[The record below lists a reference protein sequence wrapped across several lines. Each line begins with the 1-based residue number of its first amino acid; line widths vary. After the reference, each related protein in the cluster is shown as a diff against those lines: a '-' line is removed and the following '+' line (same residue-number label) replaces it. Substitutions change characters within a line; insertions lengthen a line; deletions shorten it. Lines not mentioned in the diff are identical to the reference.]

1 MDEYDYFCSFKESF
15 FSFKKNLE
23 DSIKN
28 DKISLNNTECYLIT
42 DIWEK
47 NLTNNFTKIENNIK
61 IYQNKI
67 HFYNENFSFMPKD
80 VPEFVNQSNV
90 IFYLNKGY
98 KLKLIDKELM
108 EKRYDKNSL
117 RKNSTVNYFSGNNLL
132 IIEFMKV
139 YKEKYDINSLL
150 IINASESI
158 NINNS
163 LIISFKVSKEEKQKI
178 YKELLSNKYNLQIS
192 NDNKI
197 INYEEVLN
205 LQKLSSFYKFINNY
219 GIKKIIKQDIL
230 KILFYIYYLEEFLL
244 TNNDLKQIFNDYQ
257 NYYLINSNWMKELK
271 EFYDYQKICNFI
283 KQNQK
288 AKNFKTNYGL
298 LDGQI
303 KMILKSFLD
312 KYSDSVNSEFPENL
326 KNNKEIKSDETF
338 SLKYIIPEKILDM
351 IKKDIF
357 NNKLYIKPYKINV
370 RKNDLFINDNSLS
383 LLIIGNLNEK
393 LLFIPKFKLKYN
405 KLNYLHSDKEFFKSN
420 SFEEYLKSKECKTG
434 DKENEIFIYNNN
446 LILLKN
452 I

>member
-1 MDEYDYFCSFKESF
+1 MDIYDYFCSFKESF
-15 FSFKKNLE
+15 NTFKKNLE

-61 IYQNKI
+61 IFKSKI
-67 HFYNENFSFMPKD
+67 YFNNQDFSFIPKD
-80 VPEFVNQSNV
+80 DPEFVNQSNA

-108 EKRYDKNSL
+108 EKIYDKKHL
-117 RKNSTVNYFSGNNLL
+117 RENNTINYFSGNNKL

-163 LIISFKVSKEEKQKI
+163 LIISFKVSKEEKQEI

-205 LQKLSSFYKFINNY
+205 LQKLSSFYKFINNH

-230 KILFYIYYLEEFLL
+230 KILFYIYYFEEFLL
-244 TNNDLKQIFNDYQ
+244 TNIDLKKIFNDYQ
-257 NYYLINSNWMKELK
+257 TYFLINSNWMKELK

-283 KQNQK
+283 KQN
-288 AKNFKTNYGL
+288 KNLKFLNINYNT
-298 LDGQI
+298 LDGHI

-312 KYSDSVNSEFPENL
+312 KFSDSINSEFPENL
-326 KNNKEIKSDETF
+326 KNNKKIQSDETF
-338 SLKYIIPEKILDM
+338 LEKYIIPIPEKILDM
-351 IKKDIF
+351 IKF
-357 NNKLYIKPYKINV
+357 NNKLNINSNKINV
-370 RKNDLFINDNSLS
+370 RKNDLFIYDNSLS

-393 LLFIPKFKLKYN
+393 LLFIPKFKLKYS
-405 KLNYLHSDKEFFKSN
+405 KLNCLYSDKEFFKSN
-420 SFEEYLKSKECKTG
+420 SFEEYLKSRK
-434 DKENEIFIYNNN
+434 
-446 LILLKN
+446 
-452 I
+452 

>member
-108 EKRYDKNSL
+108 EKIYDKNSL
-117 RKNSTVNYFSGNNLL
+117 WENNTVNYFSGNNLL

-163 LIISFKVSKEEKQKI
+163 LIISFKVSKEEKQEI

-205 LQKLSSFYKFINNY
+205 LQKLSSFYKFINNF
-219 GIKKIIKQDIL
+219 GIKTIIKQDIL

-244 TNNDLKQIFNDYQ
+244 TNNDLKQIFNYYQ
-257 NYYLINSNWMKELK
+257 TYYLINSNWMKELK
-271 EFYDYQKICNFI
+271 EFYDYQKISDFI
-283 KQNQK
+283 NK
-288 AKNFKTNYGL
+288 
-298 LDGQI
+298 I
-303 KMILKSFLD
+303 KKSKILKQITMF
-312 KYSDSVNSEFPENL
+312 
-326 KNNKEIKSDETF
+326 
-338 SLKYIIPEKILDM
+338 
-351 IKKDIF
+351 
-357 NNKLYIKPYKINV
+357 
-370 RKNDLFINDNSLS
+370 
-383 LLIIGNLNEK
+383 
-393 LLFIPKFKLKYN
+393 
-405 KLNYLHSDKEFFKSN
+405 
-420 SFEEYLKSKECKTG
+420 
-434 DKENEIFIYNNN
+434 
-446 LILLKN
+446 
-452 I
+452 

>member
-1 MDEYDYFCSFKESF
+1 MDIYDYFCSFKKSF
-15 FSFKKNLE
+15 NTFKKNLE

-47 NLTNNFTKIENNIK
+47 NLTNNFTKIENDIK
-61 IYQNKI
+61 IYKNKI
-67 HFYNENFSFMPKD
+67 HSNNEDFSFIPKD
-80 VPEFVNQSNV
+80 EPEFVNQSNE

-108 EKRYDKNSL
+108 EKIYDKKYL
-117 RKNSTVNYFSGNNLL
+117 REKSTVNFFSGNNLL

-163 LIISFKVSKEEKQKI
+163 LIISFKVSKEEKQEI

-230 KILFYIYYLEEFLL
+230 KILFYIYYFEELLL

-283 KQNQK
+283 SK
-288 AKNFKTNYGL
+288 
-298 LDGQI
+298 I
-303 KMILKSFLD
+303 KKPKILKQ
-312 KYSDSVNSEFPENL
+312 
-326 KNNKEIKSDETF
+326 
-338 SLKYIIPEKILDM
+338 II
-351 IKKDIF
+351 IF
-357 NNKLYIKPYKINV
+357 
-370 RKNDLFINDNSLS
+370 
-383 LLIIGNLNEK
+383 
-393 LLFIPKFKLKYN
+393 
-405 KLNYLHSDKEFFKSN
+405 
-420 SFEEYLKSKECKTG
+420 
-434 DKENEIFIYNNN
+434 
-446 LILLKN
+446 
-452 I
+452 

>member
-1 MDEYDYFCSFKESF
+1 MDIYDYFCSFKKSF
-15 FSFKKNLE
+15 NTFKKNLE

-47 NLTNNFTKIENNIK
+47 NLTNNFTKIENDIK
-61 IYQNKI
+61 IYKNKI
-67 HFYNENFSFMPKD
+67 HSNNEDFSFIPKD
-80 VPEFVNQSNV
+80 EPEFVNQSNE

-108 EKRYDKNSL
+108 EKIYDKKHL
-117 RKNSTVNYFSGNNLL
+117 RENSTVNYFSGNNLL
-132 IIEFMKV
+132 IIEFMKF

-163 LIISFKVSKEEKQKI
+163 LIISFKVSKEEKQEI

-230 KILFYIYYLEEFLL
+230 KILFYIYYFEELLL
-244 TNNDLKQIFNDYQ
+244 TNNELKQIFNDYQ
-257 NYYLINSNWMKELK
+257 NYYLINSNWMKKLK

-283 KQNQK
+283 SK
-288 AKNFKTNYGL
+288 
-298 LDGQI
+298 I
-303 KMILKSFLD
+303 KKPKILKQ
-312 KYSDSVNSEFPENL
+312 
-326 KNNKEIKSDETF
+326 
-338 SLKYIIPEKILDM
+338 II
-351 IKKDIF
+351 IF
-357 NNKLYIKPYKINV
+357 
-370 RKNDLFINDNSLS
+370 
-383 LLIIGNLNEK
+383 
-393 LLFIPKFKLKYN
+393 
-405 KLNYLHSDKEFFKSN
+405 
-420 SFEEYLKSKECKTG
+420 
-434 DKENEIFIYNNN
+434 
-446 LILLKN
+446 
-452 I
+452 

>member
-1 MDEYDYFCSFKESF
+1 MNKYDYFCSFKESF
-15 FSFKKNLE
+15 NKFKKNLE

-67 HFYNENFSFMPKD
+67 YFNNENFSFIPKD
-80 VPEFVNQSNV
+80 DPEFVNQSNA
-90 IFYLNKGY
+90 ISYLNKGY

-108 EKRYDKNSL
+108 EKIYDKNSL
-117 RKNSTVNYFSGNNLL
+117 RENSTVNYFSGNNLL

-150 IINASESI
+150 IINASES
-158 NINNS
+158 NNNNS

-230 KILFYIYYLEEFLL
+230 KILFYIYYFEELLL

-283 KQNQK
+283 K
-288 AKNFKTNYGL
+288 Y
-298 LDGQI
+298 
-303 KMILKSFLD
+303 
-312 KYSDSVNSEFPENL
+312 
-326 KNNKEIKSDETF
+326 
-338 SLKYIIPEKILDM
+338 
-351 IKKDIF
+351 
-357 NNKLYIKPYKINV
+357 KL
-370 RKNDLFINDNSLS
+370 
-383 LLIIGNLNEK
+383 
-393 LLFIPKFKLKYN
+393 
-405 KLNYLHSDKEFFKSN
+405 
-420 SFEEYLKSKECKTG
+420 
-434 DKENEIFIYNNN
+434 
-446 LILLKN
+446 
-452 I
+452 

>member
-1 MDEYDYFCSFKESF
+1 MDIYDYFCSFKKSF
-15 FSFKKNLE
+15 NTFKKNLE

-67 HFYNENFSFMPKD
+67 HFNNKNFSFIPKD
-80 VPEFVNQSNV
+80 DPEFVNQFNA
-90 IFYLNKGY
+90 IIYLNKGN

-108 EKRYDKNSL
+108 EKIYDKKYL
-117 RKNSTVNYFSGNNLL
+117 REKSTVNFFSGNNLL

-178 YKELLSNKYNLQIS
+178 YKELLSSKYNSQIS

-197 INYEEVLN
+197 IIYEEVLN
-205 LQKLSSFYKFINNY
+205 SQKLSSFDEFINNH

-230 KILFYIYYLEEFLL
+230 KILFYIYYFEEFVL

-271 EFYDYQKICNFI
+271 EFYDYQKISDFI

-288 AKNFKTNYGL
+288 IKNFKTNYNV

-303 KMILKSFLD
+303 KMILKLFLD
-312 KYSDSVNSEFPENL
+312 KFSDSINSEFPEN
-326 KNNKEIKSDETF
+326 
-338 SLKYIIPEKILDM
+338 
-351 IKKDIF
+351 
-357 NNKLYIKPYKINV
+357 
-370 RKNDLFINDNSLS
+370 
-383 LLIIGNLNEK
+383 
-393 LLFIPKFKLKYN
+393 
-405 KLNYLHSDKEFFKSN
+405 
-420 SFEEYLKSKECKTG
+420 
-434 DKENEIFIYNNN
+434 
-446 LILLKN
+446 
-452 I
+452 